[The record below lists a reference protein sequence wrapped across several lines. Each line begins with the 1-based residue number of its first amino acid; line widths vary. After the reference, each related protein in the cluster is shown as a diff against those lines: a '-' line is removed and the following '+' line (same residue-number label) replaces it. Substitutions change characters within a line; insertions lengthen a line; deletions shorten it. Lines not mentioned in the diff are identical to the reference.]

1 MVVSL
6 FVLSFV
12 TAVVTVMEEHENFAR
27 TVHFLR
33 RGDSFGVG
41 TITKQTAQ

>member
-1 MVVSL
+1 MPSVA
-6 FVLSFV
+6 
-12 TAVVTVMEEHENFAR
+12 AVVTVMEEHENFAR

-41 TITKQTAQ
+41 TINKTNSPVNAVK